1 MARDSVEA
9 YFHTVSI
16 YTDEQRTAL
25 YNNRLK
31 SALQGYNGVE
41 VFRRHVKRSPTEDPL
56 SLIQYIDFKTYLPGD
71 ILTKVDRASMAHSLE
86 VRVPLLDHK
95 LVEWISGLPPSVKLH
110 GQSGKYLLKS
120 ALEPYLCKEILYR
133 RKMGFAVPLVD
144 WFRGPLKQRVK
155 DVLFGERL
163 ADTGFFNRQYLEN
176 LVNRHQSGLS
186 DYSPH
191 LWSLLMFDA
200 FLNRP

>member
-1 MARDSVEA
+1 
-9 YFHTVSI
+9 
-16 YTDEQRTAL
+16 
-25 YNNRLK
+25 
-31 SALQGYNGVE
+31 
-41 VFRRHVKRSPTEDPL
+41 
-56 SLIQYIDFKTYLPGD
+56 
-71 ILTKVDRASMAHSLE
+71 
-86 VRVPLLDHK
+86 
-95 LVEWISGLPPSVKLH
+95 VEWISGLPPSVKLH

-163 ADTGFFNRQYLEN
+163 ADTGFFNRHYLEN